1 MRAVHLWAVM
11 VQEQERVKL
20 LDAGSGQGPAR
31 DKVADVVTV
40 GVMLLPDGLAAH
52 GLSFMQ
58 WVSYCNNG
66 DGHAGMEARI
76 TEYSMP
82 PAAQS

>member
-1 MRAVHLWAVM
+1 
-11 VQEQERVKL
+11 
-20 LDAGSGQGPAR
+20 
-31 DKVADVVTV
+31 
-40 GVMLLPDGLAAH
+40 MLLPDGLAAH